1 MGLCMGIS
9 DEIDVATIA
18 TDEAKILESKSAVR
32 IAISIKFENV
42 NRAKTIKKPEKIVC
56 CTSRVFVLLIFPF
69 SSSLWGCPELTS
81 QLVRSVIT

>member
-18 TDEAKILESKSAVR
+18 TDEAKILESKSTVR

-42 NRAKTIKKPEKIVC
+42 NRAKTIKKLEKIC
-56 CTSRVFVLLIFPF
+56 LLHIQSFCSTYFPVFVFVVGLP
-69 SSSLWGCPELTS
+69 WAH
-81 QLVRSVIT
+81 